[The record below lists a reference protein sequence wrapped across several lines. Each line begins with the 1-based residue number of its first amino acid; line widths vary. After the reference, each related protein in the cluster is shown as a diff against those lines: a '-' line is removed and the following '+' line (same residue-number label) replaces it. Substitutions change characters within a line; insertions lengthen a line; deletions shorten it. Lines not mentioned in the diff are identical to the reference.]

1 MLIYLSIFIEN
12 YYKVITDK
20 FNLPDVGEDRSYM
33 KTRTESLM
41 KNETFFLLLDP
52 KMKKSKKKKDQQQPQ
67 VNTSSNS
74 VPKYSGSASN
84 SVSSAN
90 AQRIDINL
98 DNSNKNSSEQVQQ
111 FNVQESGRQE
121 EGMFSCC
128 KKCFS
133 CFKSENEG

>member
-1 MLIYLSIFIEN
+1 
-12 YYKVITDK
+12 
-20 FNLPDVGEDRSYM
+20 M

-52 KMKKSKKKKDQQQPQ
+52 KEKIKEEKRPATTPM
-67 VNTSSNS
+67 NTSSNS

>member
-1 MLIYLSIFIEN
+1 MKQKK
-12 YYKVITDK
+12 KVITDK
-20 FNLPDVGEDRSYM
+20 FNLPDVGKDRSYM

-90 AQRIDINL
+90 AQS
-98 DNSNKNSSEQVQQ
+98 NSNKNSSDQVQQ

>member
-1 MLIYLSIFIEN
+1 
-12 YYKVITDK
+12 
-20 FNLPDVGEDRSYM
+20 M

-74 VPKYSGSASN
+74 VPKYSGSAYN

-98 DNSNKNSSEQVQQ
+98 DNSNKKFIRASATVQCSGIRETGRR
-111 FNVQESGRQE
+111 NV
-121 EGMFSCC
+121 FLL
-128 KKCFS
+128 
-133 CFKSENEG
+133 